1 MNPETPDPTPQ
12 VALRELTPEDVVTIC
27 RLSDTLSPAHRRM
40 VADNAISIAQGHCAG
55 ADAWMRAI
63 YAGDQPV
70 GFVMLDLEEE
80 PEDDDPGPFLWRLMI
95 AGPEQ
100 GKGYGRAALR
110 QVFAWAK
117 ARGARHLATSCGQSE
132 GSPEGFYRRL
142 GFEPTG
148 DWIDDEK
155 VLRLQL

>member
-1 MNPETPDPTPQ
+1 MNPAPTEPTAP
-12 VALRELTPEDVVTIC
+12 VTLRELTPEDVVTIC

-63 YAGDQPV
+63 YADERPV
-70 GFVMLDLEEE
+70 GFVMLDLE
-80 PEDDDPGPFLWRLMI
+80 DAWAGDDPGPFLWRFMI

-100 GKGYGRAALR
+100 GNGYARAALS
-110 QVFAWAK
+110 QVIAWTR
-117 ARGARHLATSCGQSE
+117 ARGGRRLTTSCGQGD